1 MSSQREPVFNL
12 PPVITALLLLMGA
25 IFFVM
30 VLLPEEM
37 GSFLLLDWSFIPA
50 RFAAGLGLDPLAAL
64 QTASG
69 QKLSAEDAVIIQFLT
84 EEDTMRP
91 WTLLSY
97 ALLHG
102 SGLHLFLN
110 GVWLAAFGSPLARR
124 VGAERFLLLFGLCAI
139 GGGLT
144 HFALNWYDVSPLVG
158 ASAGIAGCMAAAALF
173 MFQPGA
179 GLSGLSFGRPSAH
192 QPPALSLRE
201 AFRDQRVMWFLGTWL
216 AINLLTGLFNPVPG
230 GSDHIAW
237 EAHIGGFIVGLALF
251 PLLDPVGRSR

>member
-64 QTASG
+64 QTASS

-124 VGAERFLLLFGLCAI
+124 IGAERFLLLFGLCAI

-173 MFQPGA
+173 MFQPGG